1 LSSTRFKVCCIR
13 NVAEAE
19 LAYAHGAAAV
29 GLVSQM
35 PSGPGVIDDKTI
47 ADVARTMT
55 GRIETF
61 LLTAEKSAA
70 RIAEQVR
77 QLRPSTVQ
85 LVDTLPAGQ
94 IATLRRL
101 APQVSIVTVI
111 HVMGQDSIGKA
122 IESAQAS
129 DALLLDSGNPNLA
142 VKELGGTGRTH
153 DWETSARIVAAA
165 DAPVWLAGGLNP
177 ENVAEAI
184 ARVRPYGVDVCNGL
198 RPDRATHALD
208 PTLLR
213 RFADAVPG

>member
-1 LSSTRFKVCCIR
+1 M
-13 NVAEAE
+13 AEAE
-19 LAYAHGAAAV
+19 LAHEHGAAAV

-47 ADVARTMT
+47 ADVARAMA

-61 LLTAEKSAA
+61 LLTAEKSAR

-77 QLRPSTVQ
+77 DLRPSTVQ
-85 LVDTLPAGQ
+85 LVDTVPAGQ

-101 APQVSIVTVI
+101 APKATVVSVV
-111 HVMGQDSIGKA
+111 HVLGPDAISKA
-122 IESAQAS
+122 IESAKVS
-129 DALLLDSGNPNLA
+129 HALLLDSGNPTLA

-165 DAPVWLAGGLNP
+165 DVPVWLAGGLNP

-198 RPDRATHALD
+198 RPDRDTHALD

-213 RFADAVPG
+213 RFADAVSS